1 MIEIKFLIKIPNKV
15 KIKCPEVKFADSRI
29 DRIQGRIITSIS
41 SIIIKFIKNTEE
53 FNETKCNIVITYVMF
68 SPKTRCREC

>member
-29 DRIQGRIITSIS
+29 NRYSSRIITSIS
-41 SIIIKFIKNTEE
+41 SIIIKFIKNT
-53 FNETKCNIVITYVMF
+53 IRRI
-68 SPKTRCREC
+68 